1 VSYNHLAPLPSRAR
15 KQAVANFLSA
25 ILALSLA
32 DVLLSCAHP
41 TAPAA
46 PSSIAVIR
54 FENLTPDSSLDWMG
68 RAAAEIVA
76 REISTGRTMADLDSA
91 LTQGAAT
98 LVLGQLTRTV
108 NGLTL
113 QITRRDAARQRNTET
128 FAVTDSGNLYALADA
143 VAHRL
148 NPQAAP
154 FDTKNNQAI
163 EAWAKALDAPSPA
176 LAVTGYQQAVQA
188 DPGFAAAWL
197 AWSTTTAAQGDRAGA
212 ARILS
217 DAQQHASAF
226 SPIERARLNLTTAEL
241 SGNRAQAFAALNE
254 IARLS
259 PDDPATLRAI
269 AVQNF
274 AGRQYPQA
282 VAAFRKVLQLNPTD
296 VASWNELG
304 YSLAYSGDYNGAI
317 AALESYQKLAPNDAN
332 PLDSSG
338 DVALL
343 SGRFADAVKFYEQ
356 SAAKDPA
363 FNNSGGLYKS
373 AVALL
378 LAGNLT
384 TAQQKFD
391 AYAAA
396 RKSANDP
403 TLPLRQ
409 AEWLYL
415 IGKRDAA
422 LSAVLA
428 LASSPNPQ
436 LKSAALTQAA
446 LWELGAGQR
455 DRARAHA
462 DVALKTGAAS
472 PISLIARFASEDAGT
487 AAGWESRAHLLPPQL
502 QPISL
507 AYAFYFSHLWQPAEP
522 LFKQIAQN
530 ATQDDTVTGIF
541 YARILTELNRAPEA
555 APYLRFYPIPP
566 VAGIQEFYSIALPQ
580 FQILRRKH

>member
-1 VSYNHLAPLPSRAR
+1 LLLLAACSY
-15 KQAVANFLSA
+15 
-25 ILALSLA
+25 
-32 DVLLSCAHP
+32 P
-41 TAPAA
+41 TPPAA
-46 PSSIAVIR
+46 PSSIAVLR

-76 REISTGRTMADLDSA
+76 REISTGKSMAVLDSA

-98 LVLGQLTRTV
+98 LVLGQLTRTA
-108 NGLTL
+108 NGLAL
-113 QITRRDAARQRNTET
+113 QITKRDAARQRNTEN

-143 VAHRL
+143 VAHHL

-163 EAWAKALDAPSPA
+163 EAWAKALDAPTPA
-176 LAVTGYQQAVQA
+176 LAATGYQQAVQA

-197 AWSTTTAAQGDRAGA
+197 AWCTTAASQGDRAAA
-212 ARILS
+212 ARILA

-226 SPIERARLNLTTAEL
+226 SPIERARLNLTAAEL

-269 AVQNF
+269 AGQNF

-296 VASWNELG
+296 IASWNELA

-356 SAAKDPA
+356 SADKDPS

-403 TLPLRQ
+403 AIPLRQ
-409 AEWLYL
+409 AEWLY
-415 IGKRDAA
+415 ITGKRDDA
-422 LSAVLA
+422 LSAVLT
-428 LASSPNPQ
+428 LASSTPNPQ

-446 LWELGAGQR
+446 LWDLEAGRR
-455 DRARAHA
+455 DRARTNAEA
-462 DVALKTGAAS
+462 ALKTGAPSA
-472 PISLIARFASEDAGT
+472 ISLIARFVSEDAAT
-487 AAGWESRAHLLPPQL
+487 AADWESRAHLLPPQL
-502 QPISL
+502 QPLAL
-507 AYAFYFSHLWQPAEP
+507 AYAFYFAQLWQPAEP
-522 LFKQIAQN
+522 LWKQLAQT
-530 ATQDDTVTGIF
+530 ASQDDTVTGVF
-541 YARILTELNRAPEA
+541 YARVLTELNRAPEA
-555 APYLRFYPIPP
+555 APYLRVYPIPP
-566 VAGIQEFYSIALPQ
+566 VTGIQEFYSIALPQ